1 MHQWDKNGQIL
12 RPPLIK
18 GAEALADD
26 LAGVDDGDKA
36 PGIVLAQEIAQLQ
49 CLTAGQHRDQN
60 AELVVGVGTVG
71 LFHGSRAVQ
80 FLDDEVQNG
89 LRVGRHD
96 GAHLAQADV
105 LDGTIHHKALADQ
118 AEDTVQAGAHA
129 KPPCRRQHDEDIADH
144 QGLSDLHRGIFCQ
157 DQGHNIRTAGGC
169 ANVEH
174 DGRTKRRQEHCEHQI
189 QHGVTAH
196 GNVDG
201 IEPLAHRHEK
211 GQCEGRIDRP
221 AHGLDA
227 QKDEAQHHQN
237 QVDDPHKAAHV
248 DLREQVCQQNGQ
260 ARGAAKCKMVGIFK
274 VYDADRSQ
282 DQAKVQL
289 TKEI

>member
-1 MHQWDKNGQIL
+1 M
-12 RPPLIK
+12 PLIK

-36 PGIVLAQEIAQLQ
+36 VGVVLPQEVAQLQ
-49 CLTAGQHRDQN
+49 SLTAGEHGHQH

-71 LFHGSRAVQ
+71 LFHRGGAVHVV
-80 FLDDEVQNG
+80 DDEVQNG
-89 LRVGRHD
+89 LRVCGHN

-105 LDGTIHHKALADQ
+105 FNGTVHHKALADQ
-118 AEDTVQAGAHA
+118 AKDAVKAGAHA
-129 KPPCRRQHDEDIADH
+129 EPPCRRQHDEDIAGH
-144 QGLSDLHRGIFCQ
+144 QGFADLHRGIFCQ
-157 DQGHNIRTAGGC
+157 NQGHNIRTAGGC
-169 ANVEH
+169 TDVEH
-174 DGRTKRRQEHCEHQI
+174 DRRTQSRQEHGEHQI
-189 QHGVTAH
+189 QHGIAAH

-201 IEPLAHRHEK
+201 IEPLAHRHKK
-211 GQCEGRIDRP
+211 GQRKGRIDRP

-260 ARGAAKCKMVGIFK
+260 ARGAAKCKMIGIFK
-274 VYDADRSQ
+274 VNDADRRQ
-282 DQAKVQL
+282 DQAEIQL
-289 TKEI
+289 TEEI